1 MCKPVEKAKKERFT
15 NLDVYYL
22 SGNKTFGQFVR
33 LPFPNKVKAKAT
45 VKFLKNYDMID
56 DEIKMAKLF
65 DKYFV
70 NIAN

>member
-15 NLDVYYL
+15 NLDVYFL
-22 SGNKTFGQFVR
+22 SGNKTFGQFVKQ
-33 LPFPNKVKAKAT
+33 LFPNKVKAKAT
-45 VKFLKNYDMID
+45 VKFIKNYNTID
-56 DEIKMAKLF
+56 DEIEIAELF